1 MNRTAAA
8 LALAALAAACRRS
21 EPPQATG
28 QPGQPVAPGAV
39 APAGAQGAAFVTS
52 AAALRREPTDAGRVK
67 GPTGK
72 DVSNVVTV
80 LQRGERVTVV
90 EPRPDWLRV
99 RASDDQEG
107 WLKPAAVLQGDGIS
121 EATVRAPADVFDR
134 PDLLAVNARRKV
146 DPGTLLLVVKAK
158 PPFSEVNV
166 SGTSDVWVLTDRL
179 AAGERDVSVAK
190 LVEKARWLKRAGK
203 ADEAKQVLDLARA
216 HYSDEPLLDLLAQE
230 LSGAPPPGAEG
241 TQAMPASGART
252 E

>member
-8 LALAALAAACRRS
+8 LALAVLAAACRRS

-28 QPGQPVAPGAV
+28 QPGQPAAPGAV
-39 APAGAQGAAFVTS
+39 APAAQGAAFVTS

-67 GPTGK
+67 GPKGK
-72 DVSNVVTV
+72 DVPNVVTV

-90 EPRPDWLRV
+90 ESRPDWLRV

-107 WLKPAAVLQGDGIS
+107 WLKPAAVLQGEGIS

-166 SGTSDVWVLTDRL
+166 SGTSDVWVLSDRL
-179 AAGERDVSVAK
+179 ASGERDVSVAK

-203 ADEAKQVLDLARA
+203 EDEAKQVLDLARA
-216 HYSDEPLLDLLAQE
+216 HYADEPLLDLLAQE

-241 TQAMPASGART
+241 AQPMPGSGARA